1 MTLLPTLRKNLPRTW
16 LPLLVL
22 ALVAAMSLHPIA
34 AHAAMAGGGALPWD
48 TPLTMLRND
57 ITGPV
62 AFTISLLA
70 MVACGA
76 ALVFGGEINEFVRRI
91 IMLVLVC
98 AFIVGV
104 TNLASALGIAGA
116 VV

>member
-1 MTLLPTLRKNLPRTW
+1 MSSPAPVLHRTW
-16 LPLLVL
+16 LPLLLL
-22 ALVAAMSLHPIA
+22 ALVIGAALHPPA
-34 AHAAMAGGGALPWD
+34 AHAAAAGGGGLPWD
-48 TPLTMLRND
+48 TPLTTLKND
-57 ITGPV
+57 LTGPV

-104 TNLASALGIAGA
+104 TNLASALGITGA
-116 VV
+116 IV

>member
-1 MTLLPTLRKNLPRTW
+1 MSSPGRTLRQTW
-16 LPLLVL
+16 LPLLL
-22 ALVAAMSLHPIA
+22 LTLVIGAVWYPPA
-34 AHAAMAGGGALPWD
+34 AHAASAGGGGLPWD
-48 TPLTMLRND
+48 TPLATLKND
-57 ITGPV
+57 LTGPV

-104 TNLASALGIAGA
+104 TNLASALGITGSI
-116 VV
+116 V

>member
-1 MTLLPTLRKNLPRTW
+1 
-16 LPLLVL
+16 
-22 ALVAAMSLHPIA
+22 
-34 AHAAMAGGGALPWD
+34 
-48 TPLTMLRND
+48 
-57 ITGPV
+57 
-62 AFTISLLA
+62 
-70 MVACGA
+70 MVATCGA

-104 TNLASALGIAGA
+104 TNLASALGITGA

>member
-1 MTLLPTLRKNLPRTW
+1 MPSSNHTGCLTW
-16 LPLLVL
+16 LHLVL
-22 ALVAAMSLHPIA
+22 LALLATAVLHPEV
-34 AHAAMAGGGALPWD
+34 AHAAAAGGGGLPWD
-48 TPLTMLRND
+48 TPLTTLKND
-57 ITGPV
+57 LTGPV

-91 IMLVLVC
+91 ITLVLVC

-116 VV
+116 IV

>member
-1 MTLLPTLRKNLPRTW
+1 M
-16 LPLLVL
+16 
-22 ALVAAMSLHPIA
+22 
-34 AHAAMAGGGALPWD
+34 
-48 TPLTMLRND
+48 
-57 ITGPV
+57 

-91 IMLVLVC
+91 IMLVLVV

-104 TNLASALGIAGA
+104 TNLASALGITGA